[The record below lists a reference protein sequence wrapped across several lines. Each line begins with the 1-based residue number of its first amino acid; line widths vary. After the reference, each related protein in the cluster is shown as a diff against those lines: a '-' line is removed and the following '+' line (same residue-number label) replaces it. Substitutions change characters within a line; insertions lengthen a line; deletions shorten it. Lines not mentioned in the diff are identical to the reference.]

1 MTLENLKDN
10 LNRAATGLTQ
20 LQFEAIVFSLS
31 PQERRLFL
39 YLNENGTTGTVE
51 LREQCAIGN
60 ISQAKTTL
68 NQKLKAAG
76 DDRRVM
82 CQVSTI
88 NNRYGESGQLGFWS
102 LVSASELAANDG

>member
-1 MTLENLKDN
+1 MTLENL
-10 LNRAATGLTQ
+10 NRAAAGLTQ
-20 LQFEAIVFSLS
+20 PQFESIAFSLS

-39 YLNENGTTGTVE
+39 YLVEHGTTGTVE

-82 CQVSTI
+82 CAVKTI

-102 LVSASELAANDG
+102 LVTAPSLAANDE